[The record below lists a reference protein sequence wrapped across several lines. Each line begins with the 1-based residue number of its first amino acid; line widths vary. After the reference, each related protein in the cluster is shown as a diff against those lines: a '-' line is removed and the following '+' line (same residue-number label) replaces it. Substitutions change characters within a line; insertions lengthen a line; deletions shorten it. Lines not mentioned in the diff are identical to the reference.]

1 MDYVNAAVQ
10 ITLIWTIAV
19 MTPGANV
26 ILTMNTALT
35 GNRRLARSAAF
46 VVSAAVLLWSLLGA
60 TGLLVILKAFPWLQ
74 TSLKVLGG
82 CYLLWL
88 GISKIIS
95 TRKNGH
101 STFSSSNQPQSLNS
115 RKLFTLSF
123 VTSLLNPKTGLFVI
137 SLFSVVI
144 KGTVTWPFVFMAM
157 SIMGV
162 ITLLWHL
169 FLSFAFS
176 RARAQKAYQKVSN
189 IFDYFTGGLFTLF
202 GAKMLASG

>member
-1 MDYVNAAVQ
+1 
-10 ITLIWTIAV
+10 
-19 MTPGANV
+19 
-26 ILTMNTALT
+26 MNTALT
-35 GNRRLARSAAF
+35 GNRRQASSAAF
-46 VVSAAVLLWSLLGA
+46 GVAAAVLLWSLLGA

-88 GISKIIS
+88 GVTKIIS
-95 TRKNGH
+95 TRKNASAKVLFEKGH
-101 STFSSSNQPQSLNS
+101 QVRELDGK
-115 RKLFTLSF
+115 KLFILSF

-144 KGTVTWPFVFMAM
+144 KGSVTWPFVFMAM
-157 SIMGV
+157 SIMGL
-162 ITLLWHL
+162 ITLIWHL

-176 RARAQKAYQKVSN
+176 RSSAQKAYQKVSR

-202 GAKMLASG
+202 GAKMLASS